1 MTGMNMADTIVF
13 IWIGFAL
20 LSAAGIA
27 LIILWGVRT
36 RQFSDQ
42 ERARRLPLESRIPKK
57 KDRKDEGDGPC
68 TP

>member
-1 MTGMNMADTIVF
+1 MTGLNVADAIVF

-20 LSAAGIA
+20 LSGAGIS
-27 LIILWGVRT
+27 LVILWGVRT

-42 ERARRLPLESRIPKK
+42 DHARLLPLESRIPTD
-57 KDRKDEGDGPC
+57 DRKDEGDGPC

>member
-1 MTGMNMADTIVF
+1 MTGMSIPDTIVF

-20 LSAAGIA
+20 LSGTGIS

-42 ERARRLPLESRIPKK
+42 ERARRLPLESRIPPD
-57 KDRKDEGDGPC
+57 DRNDQGDGPC